1 MLINFQIEIMSNL
14 PPSTFNST
22 AVPPQMNSISTG
34 QVVNH
39 SQPNQISYT
48 ALKPDPNSNQYHPP
62 ASMPYSNMNNYNE
75 SANSSPARPPPNMVT
90 SFLPSNSMPPNMPIS
105 SQYMTSAPQ
114 SNVPQ
119 RMPPVNHSQAPP
131 LSHINVNTP
140 PLVPSSQPYHPNFN
154 GSSVTPS
161 YMPPTSKPIVNYNNP
176 YPVQPNAFGNHPVT
190 KPPIVNNMPP
200 TIGSFPG
207 GNVSNAGVGPPGASS
222 LLPSGPL
229 RASPAMPGPPAG
241 PLRASPAMPG
251 PPSGPLRASPAM
263 PGPPSGPSRASPG
276 VPSLSAMGPPRSS
289 PAPGPAPGPP
299 RSSGT
304 MMPPNSTMPP
314 MMPSQGIN
322 GPPVTQMGQPKGP
335 VNNMHMSGPNF
346 GPMRPPNSMLPPMQ
360 QSQGLNG
367 PPGPP
372 TGPPNGPVN
381 THNMNTPPLGPMG
394 PPSKTMNAAP
404 ARPVPILGPPG
415 SISNVPLG
423 PPQGN
428 MQQRYPQQ
436 PINNQVPSLTP
447 FNTARQ
453 STDPYNTQGL
463 TQQMGQLSVTKQ
475 GFDQLWGHQM
485 VDLMQCRHI
494 LPEYPEDP
502 PEIKLGNQF
511 SETANCSPE

>member
-1 MLINFQIEIMSNL
+1 MKFNKEMLINFQIEIMSNL

-22 AVPPQMNSISTG
+22 SVPPQMNSNSTG
-34 QVVNH
+34 QMVNH
-39 SQPNQISYT
+39 SQPNQMSYA
-48 ALKPDPNSNQYHPP
+48 ALKQDPNSNPYHPP

-75 SANSSPARPPPNMVT
+75 SANSSPARLPPNMVT
-90 SFLPSNSMPPNMPIS
+90 SFLPSNSMQSNIPNS
-105 SQYMTSAPQ
+105 TQYMTSPAQP
-114 SNVPQ
+114 NVQQ
-119 RMPPVNHSQAPP
+119 RMPIVNHSQAPP

-140 PLVPSSQPYHPNFN
+140 PLVSSSQPFTHPNFN
-154 GSSVTPS
+154 GSSVTS
-161 YMPPTSKPIVNYNNP
+161 TSMPPTVKPIVNYNSP
-176 YPVQPNAFGNHPVT
+176 YPVQPNTFGNHLIT
-190 KPPIVNNMPP
+190 KPPLVNNMP

-207 GNVSNAGVGPPGASS
+207 GNVPNAVVGPPGVISS
-222 LLPSGPL
+222 LPG
-229 RASPAMPGPPAG
+229 AS
-241 PLRASPAMPG
+241 LSG

-276 VPSLSAMGPPRSS
+276 VPGLSSMGPPRSS
-289 PAPGPAPGPP
+289 PAPGPP
-299 RSSGT
+299 RPSGT
-304 MMPPNSTMPP
+304 MMPPNSTMSPL
-314 MMPSQGIN
+314 MPSHGIN
-322 GPPVTQMGQPKGP
+322 GPPVPQMGPPKGP
-335 VNNMHMSGPNF
+335 VNNVHMSGPNL
-346 GPMRPPNSMLPPMQ
+346 GAMRPPNSMLPPM
-360 QSQGLNG
+360 QGLNG

-372 TGPPNGPVN
+372 TGPPNGPSN
-381 THNMNTPPLGPMG
+381 THNMTPPLGHMG
-394 PPSKTMNAAP
+394 PPSNTMNSQ
-404 ARPVPILGPPG
+404 PVPITGPPG

-436 PINNQVPSLTP
+436 PINNQVPTLTA

-453 STDPYNTQGL
+453 STDPYNAQGL